1 MTHFTKKLFVFFI
14 AGLYMIT
21 CSGSE
26 ETNTALDFSGTAS
39 LQKLIGQADYET
51 ILTAIA
57 EKKGKVV
64 LLNMWAT
71 WCDPCVEEFPDIVM
85 LYNKYKD
92 QGLDVVTV
100 SHDFVE
106 SIADSFLILQKADF
120 TNYMKE
126 IAQDGNDFIIG
137 IDNDWYGA
145 LPATWLFDRDGNRQY
160 FIEEQFYTDK
170 LEAKIVELLKKQPNF

>member
-1 MTHFTKKLFVFFI
+1 MRMILITRKLLVFFT
-14 AGLYMIT
+14 AGLYLIT
-21 CSGSE
+21 CSGNGEANIAMDS
-26 ETNTALDFSGTAS
+26 SGTAS
-39 LQKLIGQADYET
+39 LQKLIGQADDKT
-51 ILTAIA
+51 ILKAIS

-71 WCDPCVEEFPDIVM
+71 WCEPCVDEFPDIVM

-106 SIADSFLILQKADF
+106 SFADSFLITQKADF
-120 TNYMKE
+120 TNYIKE

-145 LPATWLFDRDGNRQY
+145 LPATWLFDRNGERRY
-160 FIEEQFYTDK
+160 FIEGQFFTDE
-170 LEAKIVELLKKQPNF
+170 LEAKIVELLQK

>member
-1 MTHFTKKLFVFFI
+1 MKHITKKLLIIFI
-14 AGLYMIT
+14 AGLFLIS
-21 CSGSE
+21 CRGGE
-26 ETNTALDFSGTAS
+26 ETNATIESPDNDS
-39 LQKLIGQADYET
+39 LKQLIGQADFET

-71 WCDPCVEEFPDIVM
+71 WCEPCVDEFPDIVM

-106 SIADSFLILQKADF
+106 SFADSFLIAQKADF

-126 IAQDGNDFIIG
+126 IAQDGNDFIVG

-145 LPATWLFDRDGNRQY
+145 LPATWLFDREGNRQY
-160 FIEEQFYTDK
+160 FVEEQFYTDK
-170 LEAKIVELLKKQPNF
+170 LEAKIIELLKK